1 MEGKNTPRLNWIDKA
16 RKAREVEAI
25 PKYGPIHPVTD
36 SRCFADEAKDE
47 LFDALNYL
55 QWSMEKGELT
65 FCEWAEIDEFIRI
78 ALSGL
83 KDAKI

>member
-25 PKYGPIHPVTD
+25 PKYGVINPLTD
-36 SRCFADEAKDE
+36 RRCFVAEAMDE
-47 LFDALNYL
+47 LLDGLNYL
-55 QWSMEKGELT
+55 EWAMMKGDIT

-78 ALSGL
+78 ALWGL
-83 KDAKI
+83 KEAKI

>member
-1 MEGKNTPRLNWIDKA
+1 MEGKNTLRLNWIDEC
-16 RKAREVEAI
+16 RKKREVEAI
-25 PKYGPIHPVTD
+25 PKYGVINPLTD
-36 SRCFADEAKDE
+36 SRCFVEEATDE
-47 LFDALNYL
+47 LLDSLNYL
-55 QWSMEKGELT
+55 QWAMEKGELS